1 MGGLR
6 AASQIISYELAM
18 GISLIALLMVTGTL
32 SLKEMVLQQQAWLL
46 EYCLSATGLFIIFN
60 LCICRM

>member
-6 AASQIISYELAM
+6 AASQIISYELPM

-32 SLKEMVLQQQAWLL
+32 SLKEMVLQQQ
-46 EYCLSATGLFIIFN
+46 SGLWNIVYQPLGFLIF
-60 LCICRM
+60 LICIC